1 MAKSN
6 KIAAIILGA
15 AGGFALIKFLSMP
28 KEKRNEFYDYLI
40 DKTHQLLD
48 NAEETVEKVEHYMDQ
63 FKEKGE
69 DEWIDKI
76 YILKKMFKNLY
87 GTDRHYLL

>member
-28 KEKRNEFYDYLI
+28 KEKRNEFYNYLV

-48 NAEETVEKVEHYMDQ
+48 NAEETVEKVEHYMDE

-76 YILKKMFKNLY
+76 YILKKMFKKLY

>member
-1 MAKSN
+1 MTKSN

-28 KEKRNEFYDYLI
+28 KEDRNEFYSYMKK
-40 DKTHQLLD
+40 KTHDLLD
-48 NAEETVEKVEHYMDQ
+48 NAEETVEKVEHYMDE
-63 FKEKGE
+63 FKEKGD

-87 GTDRHYLL
+87 GTDKHYLL

>member
-15 AGGFALIKFLSMP
+15 AGGFALIKFLSMS

>member
-1 MAKSN
+1 MANSN

-28 KEKRNEFYDYLI
+28 KEERNEFYNFLK
-40 DKTHQLLD
+40 DKTHYLLD
-48 NAEETVEKVEHYMDQ
+48 NVEDTVEKVEHYMDE
-63 FKEKGE
+63 FKSKGE

-87 GTDRHYLL
+87 GSDKNYLL

>member
-1 MAKSN
+1 MARSN

-28 KEKRNEFYDYLI
+28 KEERNDFYRYLKN
-40 DKTHQLLD
+40 KTHDLLD
-48 NAEETVEKVEHYMDQ
+48 NAEETVEKVEHYMDE
-63 FKEKGE
+63 FKDKGE

-87 GTDRHYLL
+87 GSEKHYLL

>member
-28 KEKRNEFYDYLI
+28 KEKRNEFYEYLI
-40 DKTHQLLD
+40 DRTHELLD
-48 NAEETVEKVEHYMDQ
+48 NAEETVEKVEHYMDS

-76 YILKKMFKNLY
+76 YILKKMFKKLY

>member
-6 KIAAIILGA
+6 KIALIILGA

-28 KEKRNEFYDYLI
+28 QDERNEFYRFLKS
-40 DKTHQLLD
+40 KTHDLLD
-48 NAEETVEKVEHYMDQ
+48 NAEETVDKVEQFMDE
-63 FKEKGE
+63 FKSKGE

-76 YILKKMFKNLY
+76 YILKKMFRNLY
-87 GTDRHYLL
+87 GTDKHYLL

>member
-28 KEKRNEFYDYLI
+28 QEDRNEFYKFI
-40 DKTHQLLD
+40 KSKTHDLLD
-48 NAEETVEKVEHYMDQ
+48 NAEETVDKVEHFMDE
-63 FKEKGE
+63 FKSKGE

-76 YILKKMFKNLY
+76 YILKKMFRNLY
-87 GTDRHYLL
+87 GTDKHYLL

>member
-1 MAKSN
+1 MSQSK
-6 KIAAIILGA
+6 KVAAIILGA

-28 KEKRNEFYDYLI
+28 QEKRNEFYAFLKN
-40 DKTHQLLD
+40 KTNELLD
-48 NAEETVEKVEHYMDQ
+48 DVEETVEKVEHYMDEFQ
-63 FKEKGE
+63 SKGE

-87 GTDRHYLL
+87 GSDKHYFL